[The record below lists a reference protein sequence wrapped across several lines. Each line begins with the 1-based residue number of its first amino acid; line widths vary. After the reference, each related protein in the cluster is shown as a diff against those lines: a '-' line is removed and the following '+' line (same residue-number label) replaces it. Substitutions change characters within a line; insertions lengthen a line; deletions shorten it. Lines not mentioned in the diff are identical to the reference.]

1 MHQNHSLMIKEGKN
15 VLRFLDKNGKFR
27 PWWTEKGL
35 QKSDIQ
41 PKKKSYSICKKN
53 LRMHREHPNKCST
66 YNLCKCYVCIKVDIF
81 QEGHIFDT
89 LFQYFSVKHKL
100 WRSYHDV
107 RAIRWSYGKI
117 WMSAATAL
125 YYQRC

>member
-100 WRSYHDV
+100 
-107 RAIRWSYGKI
+107 
-117 WMSAATAL
+117 
-125 YYQRC
+125 